1 MRGPSGVT
9 ARLALELRDDAGSRR
24 VVCRR
29 EDERATLVVVFAD
42 CAASL
47 ARESGY
53 DKGRLTLRICS
64 TAAGLMV
71 VWYDA
76 RGRRFGRGGDASF
89 SDAGG
94 AWRLRAAA
102 DEAKIFVETG
112 SDRVF
117 SRSRGATSDCEAA
130 ETLEA
135 TGGASCREERPSD
148 DFATGGRGCECD
160 EAADPFLMSAKRKDG
175 SLEELWLWR
184 CECRFDEGP
193 VMLAAD
199 EAASDLPGRLAAVE
213 AAWP

>member
-1 MRGPSGVT
+1 M
-9 ARLALELRDDAGSRR
+9 
-24 VVCRR
+24 VCLS
-29 EDERATLVVVFAD
+29 EDERATLVVALAD

-64 TAAGLMV
+64 TAGGLME
-71 VWYDA
+71 VWYEA
-76 RGRRFGRGGDASF
+76 RGRRFGRGGEASF

-102 DEAKIFVETG
+102 DEAKIFVDTG

-117 SRSRGATSDCEAA
+117 SLSLSLCLSLGLEAA
-130 ETLEA
+130 
-135 TGGASCREERPSD
+135 GGASWREERPSD
-148 DFATGGRGCECD
+148 DLATGGRGCGCD
-160 EAADPFLMSAKRKDG
+160 EAGDAVLRSAKRKDG

-199 EAASDLPGRLAAVE
+199 EPASDLPGRLAAVDAADVE